1 MHFLGALLSPV
12 LHNDGDIFKRKT
24 TKWGTKSKKKNIHTM
39 QKTNVLSSQQLYAA
53 ARPLKVIYLMDGI
66 Q

>member
-1 MHFLGALLSPV
+1 
-12 LHNDGDIFKRKT
+12 
-24 TKWGTKSKKKNIHTM
+24 M